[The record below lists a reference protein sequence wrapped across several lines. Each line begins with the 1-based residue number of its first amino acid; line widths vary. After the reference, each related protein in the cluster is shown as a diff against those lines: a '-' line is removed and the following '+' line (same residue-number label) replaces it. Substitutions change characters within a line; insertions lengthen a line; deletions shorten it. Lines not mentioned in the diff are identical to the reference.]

1 MNRAQEVLIHIL
13 EYQRLRSHGAASEQ
27 LQREAEKL
35 EPIVEE
41 FWRQSAELHSWGRP
55 GWKADE
61 EYPGYIRIPL
71 AENSD
76 SVICMPFHL
85 APANPDLEILREILK
100 LASKIVV
107 GKVAGQPATICVSGS
122 ALILKD
128 VINVSDLDF
137 CEYIPATVPPSA
149 MARVIADQ
157 VRTNDLRHCAAFVRV
172 NAPGGRDELCFI
184 SLMPPAAFT
193 PKQLEKLV
201 KLLEHSKNGQLFHLT
216 ETSFAGIT
224 EATNWLIIYQAPLEK
239 DPVSALSF
247 AHQEA
252 ALGIYGRRPLHT
264 LEAIAT
270 YVNFLRSEIEKT
282 PPAIR

>member
-1 MNRAQEVLIHIL
+1 
-13 EYQRLRSHGAASEQ
+13 
-27 LQREAEKL
+27 
-35 EPIVEE
+35 
-41 FWRQSAELHSWGRP
+41 
-55 GWKADE
+55 
-61 EYPGYIRIPL
+61 
-71 AENSD
+71 
-76 SVICMPFHL
+76 MPFHL